1 MVVVHLGWVDSDLG
15 SSTGWWA
22 ATAAIYCQ
30 IGGWN
35 VANLSQPNPGARPPW
50 SPCICMNIRVWD
62 MTSVLTG
69 RARLLGFRVGFR
81 AQNPSLPLLRPSG
94 FRLFQALGFFKLFQS
109 FSIFFCSFENTLH
122 LTSYKITHIEAN
134 SMNIGM
140 RNDVPTC
147 FSIKK
152 EHNINFQHSL

>member
-1 MVVVHLGWVDSDLG
+1 MG
-15 SSTGWWA
+15 SFTPTNHIAVAAASQKWWPGRLPEFEVCASIRSTTCSKTFLLDRIA
-22 ATAAIYCQ
+22 C
-30 IGGWN
+30 
-35 VANLSQPNPGARPPW
+35 W
-50 SPCICMNIRVWD
+50 SRSPLFDQN
-62 MTSVLTG
+62 S
-69 RARLLGFRVGFR
+69 RARLVFLRAGLGSWVFGSGLGPKTR
-81 AQNPSLPLLRPSG
+81 AYPFWGPR
-94 FRLFQALGFFKLFQS
+94 ALGFFKLFQS

>member
-1 MVVVHLGWVDSDLG
+1 M
-15 SSTGWWA
+15 
-22 ATAAIYCQ
+22 I
-30 IGGWN
+30 
-35 VANLSQPNPGARPPW
+35 
-50 SPCICMNIRVWD
+50 
-62 MTSVLTG
+62 SVLTG
-69 RARLLGFRVGFR
+69 RARLPGFRAGFR

-94 FRLFQALGFFKLFQS
+94 FGLFQALGFFKLFQS

>member
-1 MVVVHLGWVDSDLG
+1 MHCFRCGDPRRRGAWAHPPPSRDPALDKKGHSPLTLLLNRI
-15 SSTGWWA
+15 SS
-22 ATAAIYCQ
+22 
-30 IGGWN
+30 
-35 VANLSQPNPGARPPW
+35 
-50 SPCICMNIRVWD
+50 RVRCVS
-62 MTSVLTG
+62 TSVLTG
-69 RARLLGFRVGFR
+69 RARLPGFRVGFR

-94 FRLFQALGFFKLFQS
+94 FALFQALGFFKLFQS

-134 SMNIGM
+134 STNIGM

-152 EHNINFQHSL
+152 EHNINFQHSM

>member
-1 MVVVHLGWVDSDLG
+1 MIDQIFINVGHLYKFLPQNINTHVYEHWQAVDM
-15 SSTGWWA
+15 A
-22 ATAAIYCQ
+22 
-30 IGGWN
+30 
-35 VANLSQPNPGARPPW
+35 SQ
-50 SPCICMNIRVWD
+50 
-62 MTSVLTG
+62 
-69 RARLLGFRVGFR
+69 F
-81 AQNPSLPLLRPSG
+81 
-94 FRLFQALGFFKLFQS
+94 
-109 FSIFFCSFENTLH
+109 H